1 MLSRSLQR
9 CHKLSCTT
17 LDLDLPSNICDRL
30 SRLFLCWLKL
40 FFTILELGMPSI
52 ICALLSRLPCFVL
65 SSLAPLWMTFVAD
78 VRGACSI
85 TMMCVEM
92 SIKAENGYGTLSCRA
107 ITCLA
112 HRTFVA
118 MVCLASKRCL
128 LKPFELPLPAD
139 GITLIFMSPASSCIY
154 SNAQSEVSDCP

>member
-1 MLSRSLQR
+1 MLSRLLLR

-40 FFTILELGMPSI
+40 FFTILELDMPSI
-52 ICALLSRLPCFVL
+52 ICALLSRLPCVVL

-92 SIKAENGYGTLSCRA
+92 SIKAENGYGTLSYRA

-112 HRTFVA
+112 HRTFV
-118 MVCLASKRCL
+118 CL
-128 LKPFELPLPAD
+128 LKSFGLPLLAD
-139 GITLIFMSPASSCIY
+139 GITLILMSPASSCIY
-154 SNAQSEVSDCP
+154 SNAQSEPSDCP